1 MADLEDIWMNA
12 IETELDIQ
20 KQDLGRFK
28 VRIYSL
34 FEYPNGPLR
43 FDDSSIY
50 NS

>member
-12 IETELDIQ
+12 IETELNIQ

-34 FEYPNGPLR
+34 IFDCFREPNLVDPY
-43 FDDSSIY
+43 Y